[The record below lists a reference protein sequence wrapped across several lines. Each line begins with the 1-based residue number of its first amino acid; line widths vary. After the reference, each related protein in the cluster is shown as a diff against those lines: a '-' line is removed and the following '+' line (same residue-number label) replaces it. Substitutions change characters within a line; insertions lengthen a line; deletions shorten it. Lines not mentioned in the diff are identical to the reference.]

1 MGWMLEFIG
10 VVCGAAV
17 VPITL
22 ALISA
27 RVTPLYMIISAPV
40 STIAGVAAWL
50 GTTKGM
56 FGTIDITTTFDNWSM
71 FAGCITSL
79 CLPMVIWLV
88 MLPFT
93 PSYDWD
99 RLFCMEAL
107 EPRPGDA
114 VRQRG
119 DESDLGADWDA
130 VALRA
135 AGVRAKWISGVLCL
149 IFLVIIPFSLYGS
162 GYVFSRGFFTG
173 WMVIVFLWSWTAALL
188 IWCLPIWESRKQLWK
203 VISGVATLRKPV
215 LTGAE
220 TPSLDGHEQVTDTK
234 VQ

>member
-1 MGWMLEFIG
+1 MGWMLEFVG

-17 VPITL
+17 APITL
-22 ALISA
+22 ALISV
-27 RVTPLYMIISAPV
+27 RVSPLYMVISAPV

-56 FGTIDITTTFDNWSM
+56 FGTINITTTFDNWSM

-79 CLPMVIWLV
+79 CLPIVIWLA
-88 MLPFT
+88 MLPVMQ
-93 PSYDWD
+93 PYDWD
-99 RLFCMEAL
+99 RLFRMDAT
-107 EPRPGDA
+107 EPRPGDV
-114 VRQRG
+114 VREHG

-135 AGVRAKWISGVLCL
+135 AGVRAKWISGALCL

-173 WMVIVFLWSWTAALL
+173 WTVLVFLWSWTAALL
-188 IWCLPIWESRKQLWK
+188 IWCLPVWESRRQLWS
-203 VISGVATLRKPV
+203 VISGIATFKKPV
-215 LTGAE
+215 LEGSDA
-220 TPSLDGHEQVTDTK
+220 PSLDGHVQVSDIK
-234 VQ
+234 AQ